1 MRADRR
7 GVDRDRDE
15 LELVRVEDLDD
26 VVELLR
32 ALRHEEG

>member
-1 MRADRR
+1 VADRR

-32 ALRHEEG
+32 ALRYEEG